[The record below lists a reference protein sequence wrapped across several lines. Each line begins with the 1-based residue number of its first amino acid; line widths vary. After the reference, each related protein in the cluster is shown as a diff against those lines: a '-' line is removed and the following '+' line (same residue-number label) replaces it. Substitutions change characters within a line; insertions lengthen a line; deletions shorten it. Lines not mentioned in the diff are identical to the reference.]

1 MHQWLTAHASLCTG
15 VYPLQKNRNT
25 SANNLLFNATYAC
38 RLGPPLCF
46 NLLKLIHEADAA
58 DKQNGPRTFFM
69 QTSFGA
75 MDKVELFE
83 IGARPSRFTGVW
95 LLLSPLS
102 SAWVRILEP
111 IPSPSVKT
119 YSCALLFV
127 GDWFSDYAPLLI
139 VILCGCTALNLG
151 SALLSC
157 FGSCFSCLRF
167 PSFSFDDDFSD
178 GRIDM
183 GSQILCRERDALAS
197 GAPLGAHLQL
207 LSGATSDGEE
217 NQRKQASIRMPLG
230 SSLGT
235 ASSSSK
241 WRQMLDDGL

>member
-1 MHQWLTAHASLCTG
+1 
-15 VYPLQKNRNT
+15 
-25 SANNLLFNATYAC
+25 
-38 RLGPPLCF
+38 
-46 NLLKLIHEADAA
+46 
-58 DKQNGPRTFFM
+58 
-69 QTSFGA
+69 

-83 IGARPSRFTGVW
+83 I
-95 LLLSPLS
+95 
-102 SAWVRILEP
+102 
-111 IPSPSVKT
+111 
-119 YSCALLFV
+119 